1 MHPKEISIQDF
12 SYELP
17 EHRIAKYPLTKRD
30 ESKLLVYRKGKILHD
45 TFLHIAD
52 YIPEN
57 SLLLFN
63 NTRVV
68 EARIL
73 FQKPSGG
80 FIEIFCLEPNSE
92 ISDISLALQQKGR
105 VFWKCL
111 IGGASKWKKAV
122 VLEKRFDKGE
132 FICRVQA
139 RFVEKKVD
147 HFIIE
152 FSWQPEEWSFSELL
166 HQIGAI
172 PLPPYIKRKAEE
184 SDILRYQTIYAL
196 HDGSVAAPTAGL
208 HFTDT
213 IFEKLQ
219 EKKIRTEWLTLHV
232 GAGTF
237 MPVKSKKLADHEMHA
252 ECIDISMDTIRSIQ
266 ASLQCTI
273 IPVGTTSLRT
283 LESLYWMG
291 VKSSLDPSIAPDQI
305 GISQWESYEL
315 TSRKISPVESIQA
328 LIEWMS
334 INRLDRLISSTR
346 LLIAPGY
353 SVRMASGIITN
364 FHQPQST
371 LLLLIAAL
379 IGDDWKKVYAYAL
392 DHQFRFLSY
401 GDGSLL
407 LRSQV

>member
-1 MHPKEISIQDF
+1 MHPKEISIKDF

-17 EHRIAKYPLTKRD
+17 EDIIAKYPLPNRD

-45 TFLHIAD
+45 TYLHIAD

-73 FQKPSGG
+73 FRKPSGG
-80 FIEIFCLEPNSE
+80 VVEVFCLEPNSDLP
-92 ISDISLALQQKGR
+92 DINLALQQKGR

-132 FICRVQA
+132 LNCGVQA

-184 SDILRYQTIYAL
+184 EDKLRYQTIYAR
-196 HDGSVAAPTAGL
+196 HEGSVASPTAGL
-208 HFTDT
+208 HFTET

-237 MPVKSKKLADHEMHA
+237 MPVKSNTLADHVMHA
-252 ECIDISMDTIRSIQ
+252 ECIDIGKHTIESIL
-266 ASLQCTI
+266 ASLEYPI

-291 VKSSLDPSIAPDQI
+291 VKSILNPSLTPDQI
-305 GISQWESYEL
+305 SISQWEPYEI
-315 TSRKISPVESIQA
+315 TFEQFSPMEAIQG
-328 LIEWMS
+328 LLQWMS
-334 INRLDRLISSTR
+334 NNHLESLISSTR

-379 IGDDWKKVYAYAL
+379 IGDEWKKVYSYAL
-392 DHQFRFLSY
+392 ANKFRFLSY

-407 LRSQV
+407 LRSKV

>member
-1 MHPKEISIQDF
+1 MHPKEISIQNF

-17 EHRIAKYPLTKRD
+17 EGSIAKYPLPNRD
-30 ESKLLVYRKGKILHD
+30 ESKLLVYREGEILQD
-45 TFLHIAD
+45 IYLHIAD

-57 SLLLFN
+57 SLLLLN

-80 FIEIFCLEPNSE
+80 FVEIFCLEPNSD
-92 ISDISLALQQKGR
+92 SPDIGLALQQRGR
-105 VFWKCL
+105 VFWNCL

-122 VLEKRFDKGE
+122 VLEKKFHAGE
-132 FICRVQA
+132 LECRVQA
-139 RFVEKKVD
+139 KFVEKKSD

-152 FSWQPEEWSFSELL
+152 FSWHPEEWSFSELL

-172 PLPPYIKRKAEE
+172 PLPPYIRRNVEE
-184 SDILRYQTIYAL
+184 LDKLRYQTIYAK

-208 HFTDT
+208 HFTES
-213 IFEKLQ
+213 IFEKLR

-237 MPVKSKKLADHEMHA
+237 MPVKSMTLEDHVMHA
-252 ECIDISMDTIRSIQ
+252 ECIDISRQTIESIL
-266 ASLQCTI
+266 ASLKYPI

-291 VKSSLDPSIAPDQI
+291 VKSILNPTLAVGQI
-305 GISQWESYEL
+305 SISQWEPYDISVDN
-315 TSRKISPVESIQA
+315 ISPGEAIQA
-328 LIEWMS
+328 LLQWMS
-334 INRLDRLISSTR
+334 NHQLDRLISFTR

-353 SVRMASGIITN
+353 SFRMSSGIITN

-379 IGDDWKKVYAYAL
+379 IGDEWKKVYSFAL
-392 DHQFRFLSY
+392 ANQFRFLSY

-407 LRSQV
+407 LR